1 MSEGFCSYHP
11 LCYQQGVGV
20 IRAESLY
27 HRAAFEAPQNRLPGP
42 PLVALRSVRG
52 ESAEHTNEI

>member
-20 IRAESLY
+20 TRAESLH
-27 HRAAFEAPQNRLPGP
+27 HRGALKPHKIGLPGP
-42 PLVALRSVRG
+42 PLVALRSARG
-52 ESAEHTNEI
+52 ESAEHTREI